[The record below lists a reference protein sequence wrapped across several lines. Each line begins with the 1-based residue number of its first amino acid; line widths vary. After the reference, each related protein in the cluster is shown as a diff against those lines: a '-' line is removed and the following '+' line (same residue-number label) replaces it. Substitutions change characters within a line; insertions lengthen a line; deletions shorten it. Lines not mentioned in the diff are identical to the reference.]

1 MRSSSSG
8 EHVRRLANLEQEF
21 DDLYGDLGLPKP
33 KFGELSVRR
42 LKPQDHAPPSEHR
55 VTGSSFSSDRT
66 R

>member
-1 MRSSSSG
+1 MRSSTPG
-8 EHVRRLANLEQEF
+8 EQLERFASLEQEL

-42 LKPQDHAPPSEHR
+42 LKAAGRDAEPVRRSPR
-55 VTGSSFSSDRT
+55 RWIDRE